1 MKLEEIKGKELA
13 DIESILRKEFGIEK
27 LPECRLYL
35 WGEDRIIAFTGDL
48 SERDIWNI
56 STIASIESLGVY
68 IGKKDMNGIRLSIEG
83 THLLQNQINKN
94 IFEITNEKMLE
105 EWMSGADLQIA
116 TGKKGFLVMKHNE
129 DFLGTGKA
137 SENKISNFIPKER
150 RLKVAEK

>member
-1 MKLEEIKGKELA
+1 MKLQEIKGKELA
-13 DIESILRKEFGIEK
+13 EIESILRKEFGIEK
-27 LPECRLYL
+27 LPEYRLYL

-83 THLLQNQINKN
+83 THLLQSQINKN
-94 IFEITNEKMLE
+94 VFEITDEKMLE

-129 DFLGTGKA
+129 DFLGCGKA
-137 SENKISNFIPKER
+137 SESKISNFIPKER
-150 RLKVAEK
+150 RLKVSEK

>member
-1 MKLEEIKGKELA
+1 MKLKEIKGKELA
-13 DIESILRKEFGIEK
+13 EIESILRKEFGIEK

-48 SERDIWNI
+48 SEREIWKI